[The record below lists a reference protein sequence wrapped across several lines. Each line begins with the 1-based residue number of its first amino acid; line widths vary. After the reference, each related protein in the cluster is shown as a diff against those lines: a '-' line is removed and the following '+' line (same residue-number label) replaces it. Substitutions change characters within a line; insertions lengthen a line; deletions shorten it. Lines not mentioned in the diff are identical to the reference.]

1 MRYVPFE
8 PYRQVLT
15 LSRVRPSMVLMFFAR
30 LPMTMTGVTLTLY
43 VVTNL
48 GHGYGAAGVVGAAT
62 TLGMALGAPLL
73 GRTIDRYGLR
83 PVVGVCGVASTAFW
97 VAAPH
102 LSYAVL
108 VACALPAGF
117 LSVPAGS
124 LARQILA
131 ALVPAEHRRAAYSLD
146 TILVEA
152 SFMIG
157 PAAGI
162 AAITSL
168 SATFTLSGIG
178 VLFGGTALLIFLLNP
193 PIRNEDELAPV
204 GSVRPPLRS
213 WLTGR
218 LLATLLVAAGALFC
232 LVGTEVATLAAL
244 RSHGDVGWTGLVI
257 AVMCAASMLGGI
269 VHGAVKKSLP
279 QGVLMLLLAALV
291 LPVGLADQPWWLLM
305 LVLIPTNVLCA
316 PTLAAT
322 TETVSALAPP
332 AVRGEAMG
340 LQDASTRLGLAA
352 GSPVVGFA
360 IDHSS
365 PAWGFV
371 AAGAGGLVL
380 AAAGLLWTH
389 RRRAA
394 TAPAMAA
401 AVQARR

>member
-1 MRYVPFE
+1 MA
-8 PYRQVLT
+8 
-15 LSRVRPSMVLMFFAR
+15 LMFFAR
-30 LPMTMTGVTLTLY
+30 VPMTMTGVTLTLY
-43 VVTNL
+43 VVADL
-48 GHGYGAAGVVGAAT
+48 GHGYGAAGIVGAAT

-83 PVVGVCGVASTAFW
+83 PVVAVCGTASTAFW
-97 VAAPH
+97 VTAPH
-102 LSYAVL
+102 LSYPVL

-131 ALVPAEHRRAAYSLD
+131 ALVPAEHRRAAFSLD

-162 AAITSL
+162 AALTSL
-168 SATFTLSGIG
+168 SATPTLTGIG
-178 VLFGGTALLIFLLNP
+178 LLFGSTALLTFLFNP

-218 LLATLLVAAGALFC
+218 LLATLLVAASALFC

-244 RSHGDVGWTGLVI
+244 RAHGDVGWTGLVI

-269 VHGAVKKSLP
+269 VHGAVKRSLP

-291 LPVGLADQPWWLLM
+291 LPVGLAVQPWWLLM
-305 LVLIPTNVLCA
+305 LLLIPTNLLCA

-322 TETVSALAPP
+322 TETVSTLAPP

-340 LQDASTRLGLAA
+340 LQDASARLGLAV
-352 GSPVVGFA
+352 GSPVVGFV
-360 IDHSS
+360 IDHSA
-365 PAWGFV
+365 PAWGFA

-380 AAAGLLWTH
+380 ASLGLLWTL
-389 RRRAA
+389 RRRTGVAGS
-394 TAPAMAA
+394 TQPSLAA
-401 AVQARR
+401 AVRARR

>member
-1 MRYVPFE
+1 M
-8 PYRQVLT
+8 T
-15 LSRVRPSMVLMFFAR
+15 LMFFAR
-30 LPMTMTGVTLTLY
+30 LPMTMTSVTLTLY
-43 VVTNL
+43 VVSDL
-48 GHGYGAAGVVGAAT
+48 GRGYGAAGLVGAAT
-62 TLGMALGAPLL
+62 TLGMALGAPVL
-73 GRTIDRYGLR
+73 GRTFDRYGLR
-83 PVVGVCGVASTAFW
+83 PVVATCGIASTAFW

-131 ALVPAEHRRAAYSLD
+131 ALVPAEQRRAAYSLD

-152 SFMIG
+152 TFMIG

-168 SATFTLSGIG
+168 SATATLSGIG
-178 VLFGGTALLIFLLNP
+178 VLFGGTALLTFLLDP

-204 GSVRPPLRS
+204 GADRPPLRS
-213 WLTGR
+213 WLTGK

-244 RSHGDVGWTGLVI
+244 RAHGDVRWTGLVI
-257 AVMCAASMLGGI
+257 AVMCAASMIGGVI
-269 VHGAVKKSLP
+269 HGAVKRALP
-279 QGVLMLLLAALV
+279 QGALMVLLAALV
-291 LPVGLADQPWWLLM
+291 LPVGLAVQPWWLLM
-305 LVLIPTNVLCA
+305 VLLIPTNVLCA

-322 TETVSALAPP
+322 TETVSTTTPA

-352 GSPVVGFA
+352 GSPVVGFV
-360 IDHSS
+360 IDHTS
-365 PAWGFV
+365 PAWGF
-371 AAGAGGLVL
+371 AASGAGGLVL
-380 AAAGLLWTH
+380 ASLGVFWTL
-389 RRRAA
+389 RRRADVRV
-394 TAPAMAA
+394 PSLAA
-401 AVQARR
+401 AVRARR

>member
-1 MRYVPFE
+1 MA
-8 PYRQVLT
+8 
-15 LSRVRPSMVLMFFAR
+15 LMFFAR

-43 VVTNL
+43 VVADL

-83 PVVGVCGVASTAFW
+83 PVVAACGIASTAFW
-97 VAAPH
+97 VTAPH
-102 LSYAVL
+102 LSYPVL

-131 ALVPAEHRRAAYSLD
+131 ALVPAEHRRAAFSLD

-168 SATFTLSGIG
+168 SATLTLSGIG
-178 VLFGGTALLIFLLNP
+178 VMFGSTALLTFLFNP

-213 WLTGR
+213 WLTGK
-218 LLATLLVAAGALFC
+218 LLATLLVAASALFC

-244 RSHGDVGWTGLVI
+244 RTHGDVGWTGLVI

-269 VHGAVKKSLP
+269 VHGAVKRSLP

-291 LPVGLADQPWWLLM
+291 LPVGLAVQPWWLLM
-305 LVLIPTNVLCA
+305 LLLIPTNLLCA

-322 TETVSALAPP
+322 TETVSTLAPP
-332 AVRGEAMG
+332 TVRGEAMG
-340 LQDASTRLGLAA
+340 LQDASARLGLAV
-352 GSPVVGFA
+352 GSPVVGFV
-360 IDHSS
+360 IDHSA
-365 PAWGFV
+365 PAWGF
-371 AAGAGGLVL
+371 AASGAGGLVL
-380 AAAGLLWTH
+380 ASVGLLWTL
-389 RRRAA
+389 RRRTGVAGSTQPSLA
-394 TAPAMAA
+394 TA
-401 AVQARR
+401 VRARR